1 MSSLPSVPPLEPI
14 GPNPAQIANKPY
26 FVAAVID
33 DVAQQIM
40 NLDGQA
46 AALFLSQPK
55 FIQVDTDVVP
65 GMVYN
70 QNAGT
75 WSLGNTAK

>member
-1 MSSLPSVPPLEPI
+1 MSNLPSVPPLEPI
-14 GPNPAQIANKPY
+14 GANPAQIATQPY
-26 FVAAVID
+26 FVAVLVD
-33 DVAQQIM
+33 DVAQQVM
-40 NLDGQA
+40 NLDGQT

-55 FIQVDTDVVP
+55 FIQCDKSVVP

-75 WSLGNTAK
+75 WSMGNTAN